1 MHKLVGRVN
10 GRFGSLEHA
19 PIVYLDQSVDFVDL
33 CALYFLADALIITS
47 LREGMCE
54 IAFEYI
60 ACQQKNHGVLILSEF
75 VGAAQTLGS
84 GALLVNP
91 FNTDELSRALYDA
104 LHMPEQVGV

>member
-1 MHKLVGRVN
+1 MRALLPLALPLTLTLTLTLTLSR
-10 GRFGSLEHA
+10 
-19 PIVYLDQSVDFVDL
+19 

-75 VGAAQTLGS
+75 VGAAQTLGPRP
-84 GALLVNP
+84 ALP
-91 FNTDELSRALYDA
+91 
-104 LHMPEQVGV
+104 